1 MKYFNTAG
9 PIIAEDHYHLDID
22 KRLDL
27 DEIKSLIVQKKYF
40 VLHAPRQTGK
50 TTALL
55 EIMKILN
62 ESSKYKCLY
71 VNVEGGQT
79 TRGNVTAAMKAILKK
94 LSKSEQNYLG
104 ENTIEPI
111 IDKEVESSSHEAL
124 GSVLSH
130 WTKLSKLPTIL
141 LIDEIDSLVG
151 DSLISVLRQ
160 LRAGYADRPKFFPQS
175 VILCGVRD
183 VRDYRIETKDKEQIT
198 GGSCFNINAESLRLG
213 DLTDSEIKEL
223 YEQHT
228 KETGQTFTK
237 EAIDLVFGYTSGQPW
252 LVNALGYEAC
262 FKMKEGKDRKNPITA
277 KMIDTAAA
285 NLIQRRVTHLDQLI
299 DKLKEPRVRGVI
311 EPMIK
316 GESLAQMP
324 VDDLLYT
331 IDLGLVKRT
340 SEGIKISNRMYAEV
354 IPRELGFIA
363 QTSMESNYQPA
374 WYVKQDGSLDSEKLI
389 ENFQQFFREH
399 SESWVESLDYKEA
412 GPQLLLQAFLQRVV
426 NGGGRIHREYGLGR
440 MRTDLMVEWNDG
452 KKIVIEL
459 KLLYKSLEATI
470 KQGLEQTYSYMDKT
484 GSEIAHLII
493 FDRSKDKSW
502 DEKIFR
508 KEESYQGKTIV
519 VWGM

>member
-1 MKYFNTAG
+1 MSKQK
-9 PIIAEDHYHLDID
+9 HYLIPVDQRI
-22 KRLDL
+22 DL
-27 DEIKSLIVQKKYF
+27 DEIMILIEQEKYF

-50 TTALL
+50 TTALF

-62 ESSKYKCLY
+62 NSSKYKCLY

-79 TRGNVTAAMKAILKK
+79 TRGDVPSTVKAILER
-94 LSKSEQNYLG
+94 LSRSERNYLN
-104 ENTIEPI
+104 EDTIAPI
-111 IDKEVESSSHEAL
+111 LEKHIKTSPYTALSSI
-124 GSVLSH
+124 LSQ
-130 WTKLSKLPTIL
+130 WTRSAKMPTVL

-160 LRAGYADRPKFFPQS
+160 LREGYADRPKFFPQS

-198 GGSCFNINAESLRLG
+198 GGSCFNINAKSLRLG
-213 DLTDSEIKEL
+213 DFNASEIKEL

-228 KETGQTFTK
+228 NETGQTFAK
-237 EAIDLVFGYTSGQPW
+237 EAIDLAFDYTNGQPW

-262 FKMKEGKDRKNPITA
+262 FEMKEGKNRKSPITA
-277 KMIDTAAA
+277 KMIQTAAN

-340 SEGIKISNRMYAEV
+340 SEGIKIANRMYAEV

-374 WYVKQDGSLDSEKLI
+374 WYVKKDGSLDSEKLI

-426 NGGGRIHREYGLGR
+426 NGGGRILREYGLGR

-452 KKIVIEL
+452 SKIVIEL

-484 GSEIAHLII
+484 GSDIAHLLI
-493 FDRSKDKSW
+493 FDRTKDKSW

-508 KEESYQGKTIV
+508 NEESYKGKTIV